1 MGEWISIVVL
11 MYPQFPTRNQ
21 TVECLMAESEAMVA
35 SAAAARDGKE
45 TSVNSGYR
53 FFRQKR
59 HVVLD

>member
-1 MGEWISIVVL
+1 
-11 MYPQFPTRNQ
+11 
-21 TVECLMAESEAMVA
+21 MAESEAMVA